1 MQYQEDISIDCEFR
15 WVVDRNL
22 SRTETRAVRDLENLY
37 SIIIDYYLKKLEN
50 RYNRGYILPKKYIQV
65 EYVESNHF
73 SISPPIITIMIFK

>member
-1 MQYQEDISIDCEFR
+1 MQYQEDISIDCEFS

-50 RYNRGYILPKKYIQV
+50 RYNRGYILPKKIYSSRICRI
-65 EYVESNHF
+65 ESFLNFSSNNYNHDF
-73 SISPPIITIMIFK
+73 